1 MQRVETKHS
10 TSSFKAEIKFAIT
23 LLFPENFN
31 QAKFYDSFVKSVT
44 YITFSILYRF
54 VFIAPF
60 RVTFY
65 NFVARQR
72 FLRTRPKERT
82 TWIPEMIGELLS
94 TRENDL

>member
-23 LLFPENFN
+23 LLFPANFN
-31 QAKFYDSFVKSVT
+31 QAKFYDSFVKSV
-44 YITFSILYRF
+44 TFSILYRF